1 MVITAIWQKTSHRK
15 PTGGLLHAHSKKQKA
30 QIAGAPTKTIVGA
43 AKAVVHKVR
52 GGNVKV
58 RARSTDKAS
67 VYSAKTKK
75 TVAAKI
81 LDVVKNSANPHFIRE
96 NVITKGALIKTD
108 TGLARVTSRPGQNGV
123 VSAVLEEEK

>member
-43 AKAVVHKVR
+43 AKSVVHKVR
-52 GGNVKV
+52 GKNTKV
-58 RARSTDKAS
+58 RARSTDKVS

-75 TVAAKI
+75 TVSAKI
-81 LDVVKNSANPHFIRE
+81 LDVVKNPANPHFIRE
-96 NVITKGALIKTD
+96 NVITKGAIIKTD
-108 TGLARVTSRPGQNGV
+108 KGLARVTSRPGQDGV